1 MCASECPQI
10 VIIGIQN
17 EIHTKNYWALMA
29 IFTKGIIFALLLIAL
44 RANCAAAEIAPYDL
58 KVFVGRSGAGFQVQV
73 SYLAPVNECEA
84 YAFLTDYE
92 GAKNMPGIRE
102 SKVIDRVGNKVQ
114 VERIVEERVL
124 FFPINLRSILEFS
137 EVSDRRLD
145 FTQLEG
151 DAKAYKGSWVLE
163 PEKNGTRF
171 KHHATF
177 ELETVIPLFLIKHFL
192 ENNANKRFELM
203 AERASQHRLE
213 PNSGCKKSTFL

>member
-1 MCASECPQI
+1 M
-10 VIIGIQN
+10 
-17 EIHTKNYWALMA
+17 T
-29 IFTKGIIFALLLIAL
+29 IFAKGIVYALLLA
-44 RANCAAAEIAPYDL
+44 AVQTGWAAADIAPYDL

-92 GAKNMPGIRE
+92 GAKNIPGIKE

-137 EVSDRRLD
+137 EVSDKRLD

-177 ELETVIPLFLIKHFL
+177 ELETAIPLFLIKYFL

-203 AERASQHRLE
+203 AERASQQKPD

>member
-1 MCASECPQI
+1 MVTMS
-10 VIIGIQN
+10 IQN
-17 EIHTKNYWALMA
+17 KSHAKNDWDLMA
-29 IFTKGIIFALLLIAL
+29 IFAKGIICILLLL
-44 RANCAAAEIAPYDL
+44 VLQANCAAAEIAPYDL
-58 KVFVGRSGAGFQVQV
+58 QVFVGRSGAGFQVQV

-92 GAKNMPGIRE
+92 GAKNIPGIRE
-102 SKVIDRVGNKVQ
+102 SKVIDRVGNQVQ
-114 VERIVEERVL
+114 VERVIEERVL
-124 FFPINLRSILEFS
+124 FFPIHLRSILEFS
-137 EVSDRRLD
+137 EVSDTRLD

-163 PEKNGTRF
+163 PDKNGTRF

-203 AERASQHRLE
+203 AERASQQRLKS
-213 PNSGCKKSTFL
+213 NLGCKKSTYL